1 MEKIHKAAEQRLQKV
16 LCLPG
21 ERMIPVSNAGCS
33 ESHGERWTAAEGHQG
48 PHYTPNRSQS
58 SSSPHLL
65 PKLMTS
71 ALSQRRAARD
81 TQSFP
86 ICAYLQILVKSVR
99 FLTVPIPQYHL
110 NWERLLARD
119 GGILIE
125 EGLPPPHSRADSW
138 VPDDSGVWAVICLP
152 GVCSRPNTRRFIHAV
167 YFGGLF
173 TQLSSLT
180 RVNQQ
185 SIHLTSLLPSFPKIN
200 VIVINNLENA
210 A

>member
-1 MEKIHKAAEQRLQKV
+1 MEEIHKAAEQRLQKV
-16 LCLPG
+16 LCLLG
-21 ERMIPVSNAGCS
+21 ELMIPVSNAGCS
-33 ESHGERWTAAEGHQG
+33 ESHGEMWAEAEGHQG

-58 SSSPHLL
+58 SSSPHPL

-86 ICAYLQILVKSVR
+86 ICAHLQILVKSVR

-110 NWERLLARD
+110 NCERLLARD
-119 GGILIE
+119 GGTLIE

-138 VPDDSGVWAVICLP
+138 VPDGSGAWAVIFLP
-152 GVCSRPNTRRFIHAV
+152 GVCSRPNTRFIHAV

-173 TQLSSLT
+173 AQLSSLT
-180 RVNQQ
+180 RVNYQ
-185 SIHLTSLLPSFPKIN
+185 SIHLTALLPSFSKTN